1 MSERDTHWAQR
12 VVNSY
17 ALYVA
22 LGVVVGVIAAPF
34 LAAGTGPTEP
44 QTEGTVAIV
53 PVEGTID
60 GESAAQVTAMLAE
73 ARQDPSVKAV
83 VLVSNSGGGGA
94 AASEELYFSVKRTTE
109 QMPVVASVDAGAA
122 SGAYYTI
129 APSDHIYVKPSSTVG
144 SIGVLAQL
152 PQDVEPN
159 DIIGTT
165 GPNKLSGS
173 DSREFLYILE
183 SLQRAFVRAVFEQR
197 GDALQLSRTQVEQA
211 RVYSGGQAVN
221 NGLADS
227 IGDRTAA
234 VQRAAEM
241 AGLDDYTV
249 RVLRPDN
256 QSVRFVSRSNYLAS
270 DAEEKRML
278 SANYLLA
285 NDSGGPTF
293 LMVSGLYLSGGTNR
307 TVSANAVVE
316 ARESDTAADGTA
328 TNGTATGTATNGTAD
343 STATNGTATGT
354 ATPTGS
360 ISSGSVADRRGG
372 LP

>member
-1 MSERDTHWAQR
+1 MVDNDTQWVRR
-12 VVNSY
+12 VLHSY
-17 ALYVA
+17 ALYVT

-34 LAAGTGPTEP
+34 LAGGTGPAQP
-44 QTEGTVAIV
+44 QTDGTVAIV
-53 PVEGTID
+53 PVEGSID

-94 AASEELYFSVKRTTE
+94 AASEELYFSAKRTE
-109 QMPVVASVDAGAA
+109 AKMPVVASVDAGAA

-129 APSDHIYVKPSSTVG
+129 APADHIYVKPSSTVG

-183 SLQRAFVRAVFEQR
+183 SLQRAFVGAVFEQR
-197 GDALQLSRTQVEQA
+197 GDTLQLSRAQLEQA

-241 AGLDDYTV
+241 AGLDDYRV

-256 QSVRFVSRSNYLAS
+256 QTVRFVSRSNYLAS
-270 DAEEKRML
+270 SAEEKRML
-278 SANYLLA
+278 SGNYLLA
-285 NDSGGPTF
+285 NESGGPTF
-293 LMVSGLYLSGGTNR
+293 LMVSGLYLSGDVKQ
-307 TVSANAVVE
+307 TVSANAVAE
-316 ARESDTAADGTA
+316 ARAGAATTNETTANETTAGAAD
-328 TNGTATGTATNGTAD
+328 
-343 STATNGTATGT
+343 ST

-360 ISSGSVADRRGG
+360 IARLAVTDRRGG
-372 LP
+372 VP

>member
-1 MSERDTHWAQR
+1 MSEKDTHWVQR

-44 QTEGTVAIV
+44 QTEGTVAII

-94 AASEELYFSVKRTTE
+94 AASEELYFSVKRTE
-109 QMPVVASVDAGAA
+109 AKMPVVASVDAGAA

-197 GDALQLSRTQVEQA
+197 GDALQLSRAQVEQA

-221 NGLADS
+221 NGLADG

-241 AGLDDYTV
+241 AELDDYAV

-270 DAEEKRML
+270 SAEKKRML

-285 NDSGGPTF
+285 NDTGGPTF

-316 ARESDTAADGTA
+316 ARESDATDAGVADGT
-328 TNGTATGTATNGTAD
+328 TTGTATNSTAD
-343 STATNGTATGT
+343 STTTPNGSMAIG
-354 ATPTGS
+354 P
-360 ISSGSVADRRGG
+360 VADRRGG
-372 LP
+372 RP